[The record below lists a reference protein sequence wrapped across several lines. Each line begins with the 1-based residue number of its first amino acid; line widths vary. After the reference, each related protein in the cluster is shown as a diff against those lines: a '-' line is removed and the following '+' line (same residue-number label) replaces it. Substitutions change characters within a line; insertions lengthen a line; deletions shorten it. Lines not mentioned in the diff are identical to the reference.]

1 MKLDLQVDASQLE
14 RALNNINLTADDLL
28 NIEGAG
34 AAVVIMNQKLD
45 VPVDTAAT
53 RTSIKSH
60 IVTSRRDY
68 IEDDIGP
75 ETDYAPYIEYGVESK
90 PNYPIQPFIV
100 PSATGSKARSAQ
112 NAITTAFGKTV
123 ESKWTS

>member
-1 MKLDLQVDASQLE
+1 MKMDLTLDTSKFTDALG
-14 RALNNINLTADDLL
+14 RAVIGADDLL

-34 AAVVIMNQKLD
+34 AAVVIGNQKLS

-53 RTSIKSH
+53 RNSIRSH

-75 ETDYAPYIEYGVESK
+75 ETEYAPYIEYGVASK
-90 PNYPIQPFIV
+90 PNYPIQPFIA
-100 PSATGSKARSAQ
+100 PSAAGMSKRDCL
-112 NAITTAFGKTV
+112 NAISTAFGLTV
-123 ESKWTS
+123 IKKWTS